1 MKNRLLLSALLLTGA
16 ALRADVQLPAVISDH
31 MLLQRDVP
39 VRIWGK
45 ADPGEAVTVA
55 FRGQTVKTETNDLGR
70 WFVFL
75 PPSGAG
81 GPFELTVR
89 GNNTIAVK
97 DVLVGEVWIASGQS
111 NMGMTVARSDNA
123 QQEIASAANPN
134 LRLFRVALKV
144 AHSPQD
150 DVKGEW
156 AASSPQSVP
165 DFSAVGYFFGRYL
178 QQKLNVPVGIIQTA
192 WGGTSAEAWT
202 AVTALAAD
210 PALISVFSDWGKS
223 VEGYGAA
230 ADRYSFALK
239 QWEAAA
245 AKARAG
251 GSAPP
256 TRPRA
261 PVDPANSQAMPG
273 GLYNAMIA
281 PLTPYAIRGAIWY
294 QGENNA
300 SRKRSYVYRRLFP
313 AMIQNWRDAWGQG
326 DFPFLFVQLANYGK
340 NVPDSQWPELREA
353 QTMTLRMANT
363 GMAVTIDIG
372 NPSDIHPT
380 NKQDVGVRL
389 GLAARAVAYGEKIVH
404 SGPLY
409 RQAAVEGGQLRLWFD
424 SVGGGLVAK
433 GGELKGFEIAGRD
446 RNFVPAQARIDGASI
461 VVSSPDVPQPALAR
475 YAWAE
480 SPECNLYNA
489 EGLPASPFRTY
500 EWEEPK
506 LHR

>member
-1 MKNRLLLSALLLTGA
+1 MRNRLLLPLLLLTCAGMW
-16 ALRADVQLPAVISDH
+16 ADIRLPAVISDH
-31 MLLQRDVP
+31 MLLQRDMP
-39 VRIWGK
+39 ARIWGK
-45 ADPGEAVTVA
+45 ADPREAVSVA
-55 FRGQTVKTETNDLGR
+55 FRGQTLRTEADDYGR
-70 WFVFL
+70 WQVFL
-75 PPSGAG
+75 QPLGAG
-81 GPFELTVR
+81 GPFDLTVQ
-89 GNNTIAVK
+89 GKNTVSVR
-97 DVLVGEVWIASGQS
+97 DVLVGDVWIASGQS
-111 NMGMTVARSDNA
+111 NMGMTVARCDNA
-123 QQEIASAANPN
+123 QQEIASANNPN

-150 DVKGEW
+150 DVKGAWE
-156 AASSPQSVP
+156 ASSPESVP
-165 DFSAVGYFFGRYL
+165 NFSAAGYFFGRYI
-178 QQKLNVPVGIIQTA
+178 QQKLNVPVGVIQTA

-202 AVTALAAD
+202 SVTSLAAD
-210 PALISVFSDWGKS
+210 PELISVFSDWGKTT
-223 VEGYGAA
+223 ENFAEAA
-230 ADRYSFALK
+230 ARYPSVLK
-239 QWEAAA
+239 LWEAAV
-245 AKARAG
+245 AKAKTDG
-251 GSAPP
+251 TTPP
-256 TRPRA
+256 NRPGA

-313 AMIQNWRDAWGQG
+313 AMIQDWRNAWGKG

-340 NVPDSQWPELREA
+340 NVPTSQWPELREA
-353 QTMTLRMANT
+353 QTMTLRLANT

-372 NPSDIHPT
+372 NPNDIHPT
-380 NKQDVGVRL
+380 NKQDVGIRL
-389 GLAARAVAYGEKIVH
+389 GLAARAIAYGEKIVY

-409 RQAAVEGGQLRLWFD
+409 RQAIREGGQLRLWFD
-424 SVGGGLVAK
+424 SVGGGLTAK
-433 GGELKGFEIAGRD
+433 GGALKGFEIAGRD
-446 RNFVPAQARIDGASI
+446 GNFVPAQARIDGASV
-461 VVSSPDVPQPALAR
+461 VVSNPDVPQPVSAR